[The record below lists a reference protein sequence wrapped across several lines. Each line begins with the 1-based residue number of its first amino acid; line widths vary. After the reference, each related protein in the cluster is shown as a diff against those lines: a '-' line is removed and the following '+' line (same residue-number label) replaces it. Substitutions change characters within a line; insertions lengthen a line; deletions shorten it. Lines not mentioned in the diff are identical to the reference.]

1 MTPSP
6 VTQQAV
12 RLAADLSAALPAADV
27 RRLAVAAEGGSSA
40 IETLHADA
48 AGPNLRAACASLLAL
63 DPLPGQLVAGA
74 LLGALHARVAAG
86 RQVIDVVWTGPTS
99 EVGTSRLTSAVVVD
113 LIASARSDVLLVGY
127 AVHTEPSVAAALDLA
142 AQDGVE
148 ITLLLERNADNPHFA
163 GSGAAFPS
171 VPAVRWVWPAW
182 RRPPGASLHA
192 KVLVVDGEAALI
204 GSANVTG
211 AALGHNLECGLLL
224 RGGPHPR
231 AVRAHIRSLHRLGV
245 LQRV

>member
-40 IETLHADA
+40 IETLQSEA
-48 AGPNLRAACASLLAL
+48 AGPNLRAACASLQAL
-63 DPLPGQLVAGA
+63 NPLPGQLVAGA
-74 LLGALHARVAAG
+74 LLGGLQAQFSQRRHAV
-86 RQVIDVVWTGPTS
+86 DVVWTGPTS

-113 LIASARSDVLLVGY
+113 LITSARSDVLLVGY
-127 AVHTEPSVAAALDLA
+127 AVHTEPTVADALTRAAE
-142 AQDGVE
+142 DGVE
-148 ITLLLERNADNPHFA
+148 ITLLLERRADNPHFS
-163 GSGAAFPS
+163 GSGDAFPHL
-171 VPAVRWVWPAW
+171 PAVRWVWPAPH
-182 RRPPGASLHA
+182 RPSGASLHA
-192 KVLVVDGEAALI
+192 KILVVDGKAALI

-224 RGGPHPR
+224 RGGPHPG
-231 AVRAHIRSLHRLGV
+231 AVREHIRSLHRLGV
-245 LQRV
+245 LQRA